1 MIRVYAD
8 PECGTRCITFK
19 DEQAP
24 ASLELVRAFGDEE
37 REAAWA
43 LLHELGHLFTHATRV
58 ALRRRFPDPGTLDD
72 DSSQAWREGVNA

>member
-43 LLHELGHLFTHATRV
+43 LLHELGHLFTHATS
-58 ALRRRFPDPGTLDD
+58 RRPATAVSGSRHPG
-72 DSSQAWREGVNA
+72 R